1 MFVDNSKKK
10 SLQDRGM
17 ITRFP
22 NKSKVFFSVRNVCC
36 SYTKAILSSSR
47 PLQERRNLGQI
58 SDIISRLG
66 VEREEKCWQLLNL
79 TYSFHYVFAPLK
91 TLR

>member
-17 ITRFP
+17 IIRFSY
-22 NKSKVFFSVRNVCC
+22 KSKFFSVRNVYC

-47 PLQERRNLGQI
+47 PLK
-58 SDIISRLG
+58 
-66 VEREEKCWQLLNL
+66 REGTGGKFQ
-79 TYSFHYVFAPLK
+79 T
-91 TLR
+91 